1 MTEVCLVA
9 MTTSREMPTERQAI
23 GQLLV
28 RLLRRFRAEL
38 AAPRTEHGYGD
49 LRDAHMQIFGNI
61 RTGGIRLTEIAERA
75 QLSLSATSELVNE
88 LESLG
93 YLARRADP
101 SDGRA
106 KHIVLTDRGQGLM
119 RDAGARVF
127 TIETQWANIVGQDR
141 FEDACQVLQELLLA
155 LDPDDA
161 AP

>member
-1 MTEVCLVA
+1 
-9 MTTSREMPTERQAI
+9 MTTSRNLPTERQAI

-61 RTGGIRLTEIAERA
+61 RTGGIRLTELAARA

-106 KHIVLTDRGQGLM
+106 KHIVLTDRGQQLM
-119 RDAGARVF
+119 RDASGRVAEIEAHWAR
-127 TIETQWANIVGQDR
+127 IVGEER
-141 FEDACQVLQELLLA
+141 FQVACHVLQELLLT

-161 AP
+161 RN